1 MLGQPAG
8 SGTGVVGGLPDTHS
22 ASAGAASF
30 QQTPVSLS
38 GTSLPVSCTCTALRR
53 SLLIPKQVNTALCLG
68 LGFPQL
74 TDLFTFTVNLRTD
87 FLSWRGRHDLELSG
101 GAK

>member
-1 MLGQPAG
+1 MLWFYTEA
-8 SGTGVVGGLPDTHS
+8 PDV
-22 ASAGAASF
+22 
-30 QQTPVSLS
+30 QQTLVSLS
-38 GTSLPVSCTCTALRR
+38 GTSLPLSRTCTALRR
-53 SLLIPKQVNTALCLG
+53 SLLIPKQVNTALGLG

-101 GAK
+101 RAK